1 MAGEEPI
8 EIMNYTDNHFMN
20 TLNHELENLR
30 DNSRVHR
37 WMENDSNSPINM
49 SSDSDSDDCFEHGSI
64 ASSKHEGKPLFK
76 KLTFREVQSSIEK
89 YYETDDRYSSELD
102 ILMMYLKGQKQLY
115 SKAVCIVSFKQYS
128 ILVSSAISS
137 IALSLYLIIDD
148 CPHPFVAGWNMVAIV
163 LYFLNVWFQW
173 GSLAGSYSLCSKQ
186 YDRFIRS
193 MEGYCIDPE
202 LNNREQIH
210 ETLRNSEE
218 KIREW
223 KDFMAVELPTE
234 CKQFFPLLARVQ
246 IFTFIKR
253 IETYKKNLIL
263 KFKDIKN
270 EIRYIQWKGGE
281 LGTKEGVRFQFLLS
295 IKEKIKNEILHYKN
309 AYGIMEDLLA
319 KEIQRT
325 ERFGWFL
332 WSKRVPISDNPVVIA
347 YLATIFEDD

>member
-1 MAGEEPI
+1 MTEEPI
-8 EIMNYTDNHFMN
+8 EIINYTDNHFMN

-30 DNSRVHR
+30 DTSRVQQ
-37 WMENDSNSPINM
+37 WMESDSNSPINM
-49 SSDSDSDDCFEHGSI
+49 SSDSDSDDCFDHGSI
-64 ASSKHEGKPLFK
+64 ASSRHGEKNAFK
-76 KLTFREVQSSIEK
+76 KLTFRQVQSSIDK
-89 YYETDDRYSSELD
+89 YYETNDRYSSELD
-102 ILMMYLKGQKQLY
+102 ILMTYLKGQKHLY

-128 ILVSSAISS
+128 ILGLSAISS
-137 IALSLYLIIDD
+137 IVLSLYLVLEE
-148 CPHPFVAGWNMVAIV
+148 CPPPFVSGWNMVSIV
-163 LYFLNVWFQW
+163 LFFLNIWFQW
-173 GSLAGSYSLCSKQ
+173 GSLAGLYCLCSKQ
-186 YDRFIRS
+186 YDNFVCSI
-193 MEGYCIDPE
+193 EGYCIDPE

-223 KDFMAVELPTE
+223 KDFMAIELPSE
-234 CKQFFPLLARVQ
+234 CKQFFPLLSRVQ

-270 EIRYIQWKGGE
+270 EIRYIQWKGGD
-281 LGTKEGVRFQFLLS
+281 LVPIEGVRFQFLIS

-309 AYGIMEDLLA
+309 AYGIMEDLLT

-325 ERFGWFL
+325 ERLWWFL
-332 WSKRVPISDNPVVIA
+332 WSKRVPISDNPVVVA

>member
-1 MAGEEPI
+1 MDDGM
-8 EIMNYTDNHFMN
+8 EIKNYTENHFMN

-30 DNSRVHR
+30 DKSRVQK
-37 WMENDSNSPINM
+37 WMESDSNSPINM

-64 ASSKHEGKPLFK
+64 ESSKNGEKTVFK
-76 KLTFREVQSSIEK
+76 KLTFREVESSIEK
-89 YYETDDRYSSELD
+89 YYETEDRYSSELD
-102 ILMMYLKGQKQLY
+102 ILMVYLKGQKQLY
-115 SKAVCIVSFKQYS
+115 SKAVCIVRFKHYS
-128 ILVSSAISS
+128 ILVSSSISS
-137 IALSLYLIIDD
+137 IVLSLYLIMVE
-148 CPHPFVAGWNMVAIV
+148 CPPPFVAGWNMVAVV
-163 LYFLNVWFQW
+163 LYFLNLWFQW
-173 GSLAGSYSLCSKQ
+173 GSLADSYSLCSKQ

-193 MEGYCIDPE
+193 IEGYCIDPE
-202 LNNREQIH
+202 MNNREQIH

-223 KDFMAVELPTE
+223 KEFMAIELPAE
-234 CKQFFPLLARVQ
+234 CKQFFPLLSRVQ

-270 EIRYIQWKGGE
+270 EIRFIQWKGDDSP
-281 LGTKEGVRFQFLLS
+281 LKEGVRFQFLLS

-325 ERFGWFL
+325 ERFWWFL
-332 WSKRVPISDNPVVIA
+332 WSKRIPFSDNPVVVA